1 MEPREFRIGAVSSLG
16 AGFVAAWITN
26 RNGLAT
32 KALAAILLVLFIPLH
47 YSIWDRFPAWY
58 HLVFLGS
65 LVLVTLLGATLRP
78 RSIKQTG

>member
-47 YSIWDRFPAWY
+47 YSI
-58 HLVFLGS
+58 
-65 LVLVTLLGATLRP
+65 
-78 RSIKQTG
+78 